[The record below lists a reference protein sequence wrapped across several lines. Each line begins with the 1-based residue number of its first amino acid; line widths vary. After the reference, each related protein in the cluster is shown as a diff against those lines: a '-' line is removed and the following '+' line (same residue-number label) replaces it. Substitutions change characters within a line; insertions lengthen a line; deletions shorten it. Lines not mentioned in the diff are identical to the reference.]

1 MIHLMACS
9 QESADVT
16 LQDLEGRPNAKPA
29 KLAKLGVL
37 KRLYLLEMLKALST
51 PATFPEKYPSPLEK
65 LDVVSID
72 YMFLANLQG

>member
-29 KLAKLGVL
+29 KLAKLEKLEVL
-37 KRLYLLEMLKALST
+37 KRLCLLEMLKALST
-51 PATFPEKYPSPLEK
+51 PATFPEKYP
-65 LDVVSID
+65 
-72 YMFLANLQG
+72 